1 MEQECGI
8 LENIMERAKENPDK
22 QLHDKFVTKRRL
34 ALRTA
39 AAAVS
44 TKKVKQQ
51 ERKECKNDPDN
62 ADDSDDRQQ
71 DIPAVLPIV
80 IAPQS
85 PNSGKSS
92 TPRKKTPRKKT
103 PATPKPATTT
113 PTATPKKS
121 TPAKP
126 KPATATATPTR
137 KKSTPAKPKPATAT
151 ATPTPTPKKSTQ
163 GRKRKVDEDSNETTT
178 EKTPE
183 AKKPKKAKTLKSLL
197 KGLNL
202 TTSAGRHHSP
212 PPPQLVSPETSE
224 VIGSGESDISPPV
237 LSPMDPKSPKRLTY
251 GTLMDQFEMDRA
263 MFVSREGTSAGM
275 LNTTDKPKLR

>member
-1 MEQECGI
+1 
-8 LENIMERAKENPDK
+8 MERAKENPDK

-113 PTATPKKS
+113 PTPTPKKS

-126 KPATATATPTR
+126 KP
-137 KKSTPAKPKPATAT
+137 AT